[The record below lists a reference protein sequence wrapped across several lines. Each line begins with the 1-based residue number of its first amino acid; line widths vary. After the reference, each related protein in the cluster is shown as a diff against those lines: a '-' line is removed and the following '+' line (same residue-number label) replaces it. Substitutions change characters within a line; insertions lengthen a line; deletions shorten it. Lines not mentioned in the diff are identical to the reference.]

1 MTELV
6 LFLDKDLKV
15 IWANKAMLEAFNL
28 PPGELN
34 GKHCYKALHNRDKVC
49 RVCPAEKTLETGVPH
64 EVIDFSSY
72 RKNWVLRSYP
82 VRDEKGELIGIVE
95 IVTDVTERHRAEEAM
110 RQSEQKYRE
119 LFENASDMIFV
130 LDFEGN
136 ILSCNEAASKT
147 YGYAPGQMIGVNI
160 KDFLDV
166 QYVPVARDLLK
177 AIFDGLKDPS
187 PREFLTYTKNG
198 ETVWLE
204 INARTMRENGK
215 QVSIHGIA
223 RNITERKSMEED
235 LRKRERELE
244 EKSRN
249 LEEANMALKVLLK
262 HREEDRVE
270 LEEKVLYNMR
280 ELIIPYI
287 ENLKMTNVDSRQLNQ
302 LKIIEDNIKNIISP
316 FMRNLSTRYPNL
328 TPTEIQVIN
337 FIKEGRTT
345 KEIAGLLKASSRT
358 IEFHRDNI
366 RKKLRLKN
374 RKMNLRSHLLTLQ

>member
-1 MTELV
+1 
-6 LFLDKDLKV
+6 
-15 IWANKAMLEAFNL
+15 
-28 PPGELN
+28 
-34 GKHCYKALHNRDKVC
+34 
-49 RVCPAEKTLETGVPH
+49 
-64 EVIDFSSY
+64 
-72 RKNWVLRSYP
+72 
-82 VRDEKGELIGIVE
+82 
-95 IVTDVTERHRAEEAM
+95 
-110 RQSEQKYRE
+110 
-119 LFENASDMIFV
+119 
-130 LDFEGN
+130 
-136 ILSCNEAASKT
+136 
-147 YGYAPGQMIGVNI
+147 MIGVNI

-223 RNITERKSMEED
+223 RNITERKRMEED